1 MGDTLRNE
9 PCNGMER
16 AGVGHHGPVRDGR
29 PIRIAAAGD
38 LHATEA
44 VRERL
49 TSAFSELDHSVDLVL
64 LAGDLTTCGDP
75 EEAVVLADAC
85 RDLTAPVCAV
95 LGNHDWHL
103 NRTHEL
109 VAVLTDAGVRVL
121 ERSSVRFDVRGQEV
135 GVVGLKGFVGGF
147 PDHVLPD
154 FGEPLLRQVF
164 AETTEDVA
172 ALDREL
178 ASVDDCDLRIVLLHY
193 APTTTTL
200 EGEPRAIWAF
210 LGSDR
215 LAGPI
220 AEHAPDLVL
229 HGHAHAGTFEGFIG
243 RVPVYNVATYVTGK
257 EFWVFEL
264 AVEQR
269 PRVERPE
276 EARAE

>member
-1 MGDTLRNE
+1 MIT
-9 PCNGMER
+9 
-16 AGVGHHGPVRDGR
+16 
-29 PIRIAAAGD
+29 IAAAGD
-38 LHATEA
+38 VHASDATRDRLVQSFAELE
-44 VRERL
+44 ER
-49 TSAFSELDHSVDLVL
+49 VDLVL

-75 EEAVVLADAC
+75 EEASVLADAC
-85 RDLTAPVCAV
+85 RGSDIPICAV

-103 NRTHEL
+103 NRTHEV

-121 ERSSVRFDVRGQEV
+121 ERSSARFSVRGKEV

-147 PDHVLPD
+147 PDQVLPD
-154 FGEPLLRQVF
+154 FGEPLLRQVY

-172 ALDREL
+172 ALEREL
-178 ASVDDCDLRIVLLHY
+178 AAIEGCDLRIVLLHY

-200 EGEPRAIWAF
+200 EGEPRGIWAF

-243 RVPVYNVATYVTGK
+243 RVPVYNVATYVTGRD
-257 EFWVFEL
+257 FWIFEL
-264 AVEQR
+264 GIEER

>member
-1 MGDTLRNE
+1 
-9 PCNGMER
+9 MER
-16 AGVGHHGPVRDGR
+16 ADAGHHGPVRDGH

-38 LHATEA
+38 IHASA
-44 VRERL
+44 AAREQL
-49 TSAFSELDHSVDLVL
+49 ASAFADLDPSIDVVL

-75 EEAVVLADAC
+75 DEAAVLADAC
-85 RDLTAPVCAV
+85 RRLSIPVCAV

-121 ERSSVRFDVRGQEV
+121 ERSSVRFTVRGQEV
-135 GVVGLKGFVGGF
+135 GIVGLKGFVGGF

-154 FGEPLLRQVF
+154 FGEPLLRQVY

-178 ASVDDCDLRIVLLHY
+178 AAVEDCELRVVLLHY

-200 EGEPRAIWAF
+200 EGEPRGIWPF

-220 AEHAPDLVL
+220 AEHAPDVVL

-243 RVPVYNVATYVTGK
+243 RVPVYNVATNVTGK
-257 EFWVFEL
+257 DFWVFEL
-264 AVEQR
+264 VVEER

>member
-1 MGDTLRNE
+1 
-9 PCNGMER
+9 
-16 AGVGHHGPVRDGR
+16 
-29 PIRIAAAGD
+29 
-38 LHATEA
+38 

-49 TSAFSELDHSVDLVL
+49 AASFAELDRTVDLFL
-64 LAGDLTTCGDP
+64 LAGDLTTHGDP
-75 EEAVVLADAC
+75 DEAAVLADAC
-85 RDLTAPVCAV
+85 RNLTTPVCAV

-109 VAVLTDAGVRVL
+109 VAVLTDAGIRML
-121 ERSSVRFDVRGQEV
+121 ERSSARFDVRGQEV

-154 FGEPLLRQVF
+154 FGEPLLRQVY

-178 ASVDDCDLRIVLLHY
+178 AAVAGSDLRIVLLHY
-193 APTTTTL
+193 SPTTTTL

-220 AEHAPDLVL
+220 AQHAPDLVL
-229 HGHAHAGTFEGFIG
+229 HGHAHAGQFEGFIG

-257 EFWVFEL
+257 DLWVFEL
-264 AVEQR
+264 AVEER
-269 PRVERPE
+269 PRVERAE

>member
-1 MGDTLRNE
+1 ME
-9 PCNGMER
+9 NGR
-16 AGVGHHGPVRDGR
+16 T
-29 PIRIAAAGD
+29 IRIAAAGD
-38 LHATEA
+38 IHASEA
-44 VRERL
+44 TRERVA
-49 TSAFSELDHSVDLVL
+49 SAVAALGGAVDLVL

-75 EEAVVLADAC
+75 DEAAVLAEAC
-85 RDLTAPVCAV
+85 RGSEIPVCAV

-103 NRTHEL
+103 NRTHEV
-109 VAVLTDAGVRVL
+109 VAVLSDAGVRVL
-121 ERSSVRFDVRGQEV
+121 ERSSARFVVRGQQV

-147 PDHVLPD
+147 PDQVLPD
-154 FGEPLLRQVF
+154 FGEPLLRQVY
-164 AETTEDVA
+164 AETTEDVTT
-172 ALDREL
+172 LEREL
-178 ASVDDCDLRIVLLHY
+178 TAIDGCDLRIVLLHY

-200 EGEPRAIWAF
+200 VGEPRGIWAF

-220 AEHAPDLVL
+220 AEHSPDLVL

-257 EFWVFEL
+257 DFWIFEL

-269 PRVERPE
+269 PRVERPA

>member
-1 MGDTLRNE
+1 M
-9 PCNGMER
+9 
-16 AGVGHHGPVRDGR
+16 VPVRNGR

-38 LHATEA
+38 LHASEA
-44 VRERL
+44 ARERL
-49 TSAFSELDHSVDLVL
+49 LSAFAALDRTVDLVL

-75 EEAVVLADAC
+75 DEAAVLADAC
-85 RDLTAPVCAV
+85 HEHTAPVCAV

-121 ERSSVRFDVRGQEV
+121 ERSSVRLEVRGQAV

-147 PDHVLPD
+147 PDYVLPD
-154 FGEPLLRQVF
+154 FGEPLLRQVY
-164 AETTEDVA
+164 AETTEDVN
-172 ALDREL
+172 ALEREL
-178 ASVDDCDLRIVLLHY
+178 TAVDGCDLRIVLLHY
-193 APTTTTL
+193 SPTTTTL
-200 EGEPRAIWAF
+200 EGEPRGIWAF

-220 AEHAPDLVL
+220 AAHVPDLVL
-229 HGHAHAGTFEGFIG
+229 HGHAHAGTFEGFVG

-257 EFWVFEL
+257 DFWVFEL
-264 AVEQR
+264 SVEER

-276 EARAE
+276 EAEARAE

>member
-1 MGDTLRNE
+1 
-9 PCNGMER
+9 
-16 AGVGHHGPVRDGR
+16 VGTIGFVVQNGR
-29 PIRIAAAGD
+29 PIRVAAAGD
-38 LHATEA
+38 IHASEA
-44 VRERL
+44 TRERVEA
-49 TSAFSELDHSVDLVL
+49 AFAGLEGTVDLVL

-75 EEAVVLADAC
+75 AEASVLADAC
-85 RDLTAPVCAV
+85 RPLEVPVFAV

-103 NRTHEL
+103 NRTGE
-109 VAVLTDAGVRVL
+109 VLAALADAGIRVL
-121 ERSSVRFDVRGQEV
+121 ERSSARVDVRGQEV
-135 GVVGLKGFVGGF
+135 GIVGLKGFVGGF

-154 FGEPLLRQVF
+154 FGEPLLRRVY

-172 ALDREL
+172 ALEREL
-178 ASVDDCDLRIVLLHY
+178 AAVDDCDLRIVLLHY

-229 HGHAHAGTFEGFIG
+229 HGHAHAGTFEGFVG

-257 EFWVFEL
+257 DFWVFEL

-269 PRVERPE
+269 PRVERQE